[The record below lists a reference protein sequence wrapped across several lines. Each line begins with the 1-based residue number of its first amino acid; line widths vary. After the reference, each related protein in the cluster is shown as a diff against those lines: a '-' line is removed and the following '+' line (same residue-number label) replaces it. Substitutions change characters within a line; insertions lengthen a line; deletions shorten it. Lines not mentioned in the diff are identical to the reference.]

1 MEMYFMLP
9 FVSGTLGLYELINK
23 IYANLLEEVFEGI
36 ELLAKKDGSVVP
48 CKILKILDS
57 DGTKTCEVGWL
68 RRDKT
73 LINTSV
79 VKAADLFYRRAPV
92 SRNTLKI
99 FIRDSTTQTTP
110 WVIHENL
117 AKKYGIPTDP
127 PNNIM
132 VRTEHLTFV

>member
-1 MEMYFMLP
+1 
-9 FVSGTLGLYELINK
+9 
-23 IYANLLEEVFEGI
+23 
-36 ELLAKKDGSVVP
+36 
-48 CKILKILDS
+48 
-57 DGTKTCEVGWL
+57 
-68 RRDKT
+68 

-117 AKKYGIPTDP
+117 AKKYGIPMDP
-127 PNNIM
+127 PKDL
-132 VRTEHLTFV
+132 VVSTELLASV